1 MGDETN
7 SVGRAVKKYRQLSAN
22 NPEAKLAL
30 DVAPFSGVATS
41 LADAGADAYEGNYA
55 DAGLDLLGVVPGAKL
70 IKGAGAVKNMLKY
83 AGTKADLARTTDRAS
98 DSVTYAE
105 EKAAEAKERPKG
117 DAGRG
122 KVNPKQ
128 VSEMKRGGAVKS
140 TASSRADG
148 IAARGKTRGRIV

>member
-1 MGDETN
+1 VAKEESAIGK
-7 SVGRAVKKYRQLSAN
+7 AVKKYRKMSSD

-55 DAGLDLLGVVPGAKL
+55 DAGLDLLGVVPGVKL
-70 IKGAGAVKNMLKY
+70 IKGAGAVKNAMKY
-83 AGTKADLARTTDRAS
+83 AGSKADLARTADRAS

-105 EKAAEAKERPKG
+105 EKTVEAKEPSKG

-122 KVNPKQ
+122 KVNPKR
-128 VSEMKRGGAVKS
+128 VNGMKSGGM
-140 TASSRADG
+140 TASRRGDG
-148 IAARGKTRGRIV
+148 IASRGKTKGRFV